1 MTYLY
6 EIPAHFIHEIK
17 TKGYDV
23 IAVNV
28 IHRKLIRFQRKKGI
42 YRCPPHYLPPRL
54 ETRLIDGQQLMQ
66 PRFQSNIPLFNPV
79 SN

>member
-6 EIPAHFIHEIK
+6 EIPAHFIHEVK

-23 IAVNV
+23 IEVTV
-28 IHRKLIRFQRKKGI
+28 IHRKLMRLWLCENFILRV
-42 YRCPPHYLPPRL
+42 PHYWPPRL
-54 ETRLIDGQQLMQ
+54 ETRLIDGQQPIQ

>member
-6 EIPAHFIHEIK
+6 EIPAHFIHEVK

-23 IAVNV
+23 IGVTV
-28 IHRKLIRFQRKKGI
+28 IHRKLMRLWLLENFILRV
-42 YRCPPHYLPPRL
+42 PHYWPPRQ
-54 ETRLIDGQQLMQ
+54 ETRLIDGQQLIQ